1 MILREA
7 KRWLSHDRQDC
18 SDVRFSVPEVLA
30 IQAITYMDGIMMK
43 IGADKSEQ

>member
-7 KRWLSHDRQDC
+7 KRWLSHDRQAC

-43 IGADKSEQ
+43 IGADKSEE

>member
-7 KRWLSHDRQDC
+7 KKWLSHDLQPC
-18 SDVRFSVPEVLA
+18 SDVSFLVPEVYA

-43 IGADKSEQ
+43 IGADKSQQ

>member
-1 MILREA
+1 MLDFQYPQV
-7 KRWLSHDRQDC
+7 K
-18 SDVRFSVPEVLA
+18 V